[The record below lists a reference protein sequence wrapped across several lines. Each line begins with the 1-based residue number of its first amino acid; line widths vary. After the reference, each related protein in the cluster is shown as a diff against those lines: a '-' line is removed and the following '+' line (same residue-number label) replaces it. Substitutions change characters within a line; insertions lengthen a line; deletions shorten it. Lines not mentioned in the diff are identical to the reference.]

1 MKKNEIL
8 TDLFKSEEFDK
19 LIKRLM
25 RTDVYF
31 FDDFKQDLFLILSK
45 VENDRIEEMYE
56 NCTLDFFI
64 VRIILNQVRSKTSP
78 FYKTYKKNR
87 VKNNYFE
94 FDEET
99 YLYEY
104 EYKEFDVLK
113 YCAENDI
120 LTWYETEILSAY
132 YRLGRFK
139 PEDKTSFRKLEDEYG
154 IDHVSLYQT
163 VNEAKDKIIEHLEK
177 QGTMTKSEFMSLSVG
192 DEVVITEQHHGHEFE
207 IGQIVKIAEINGLQ
221 LEALCVGDDDWW
233 YVYSDEMA
241 HLKTN
246 DKI

>member
-45 VENDRIEEMYE
+45 YPATTDDQRGIEDMHE

-163 VNEAKDKIIEHLEK
+163 VNEAKDKIIEHL
-177 QGTMTKSEFMSLSVG
+177 
-192 DEVVITEQHHGHEFE
+192 
-207 IGQIVKIAEINGLQ
+207 
-221 LEALCVGDDDWW
+221 
-233 YVYSDEMA
+233 
-241 HLKTN
+241 KTN